1 MGMIVARAWDHYSE
15 PMGDIAV
22 MMVILTITVVIF
34 VWNKLPV
41 EIVAVGVSLA
51 LLATGIIGIDD
62 AFSGF
67 GSQTVILIA
76 ALFVVAEA
84 IDAAGITTWMGGL
97 LVRFA
102 GSSRPR
108 LLALIMLF
116 TALLTAVIS
125 VNGAVAALLPMVVVL
140 AVRLGREPGQLLM
153 PMAFAAHAGS
163 LLVLTGSPVNIL
175 ILEAAIDATGSGIGF
190 FEFALVG
197 LPLLAGT
204 IAVSIWL
211 GPRLLPHRI
220 PEDTPKDLSSH
231 PAVILG
237 HYWPGEHELL
247 RLRLAPDSRLAGS
260 PIAGVL
266 PAKRGDVH
274 LLTVQD
280 AAGKPVRA
288 DTLEPG
294 NFLVVRG
301 TPTDI
306 TDFAVDNGME
316 VEVGRDGGV
325 ACGLISKSFGVAEVL
340 VAPRSNLI
348 GTDTYPGM
356 VTESGSLVVL
366 AHQRA
371 GRAATAAPVQ
381 ERTGRGSPIK
391 AGDSLLLQGSWAA
404 LDRHTRDANV
414 LLVDSPDAIRRQT
427 VPLGPGAVPALAI
440 LVGMVVLMTTNAVP
454 ASVAALLA
462 AMAMVLC
469 KVVTVGQAHRSM
481 AWQTLILVAGMIPL
495 SAAITK
501 TGTAT
506 MLADGIVSL
515 AGGGSP
521 YLLLIGI
528 FIVTAVLGQLIS
540 NTATALIIIPIALS
554 VATEA
559 GLSPITVL
567 MCVSVASAA
576 ALLTPIATP
585 ANMMIMRPAGY
596 KFGDYWKFGIIIM
609 ALYLLVAVFL
619 VPVFWPF

>member
-1 MGMIVARAWDHYSE
+1 
-15 PMGDIAV
+15 
-22 MMVILTITVVIF
+22 MMLIILTMTIVIF
-34 VWNKLPV
+34 VWNKIPV
-41 EIVAVGVSLA
+41 EIVAIGVA
-51 LLATGIIGIDD
+51 LLLFATGIITVDET
-62 AFSGF
+62 FSGF

-102 GSSRPR
+102 GDSKPR
-108 LLALIMLF
+108 LIALIMLF
-116 TALLTAVIS
+116 TAFLTAVIS

-175 ILEAAIDATGSGIGF
+175 ILEAALDATGKGIGF

-197 LPLLAGT
+197 LPLLIGT
-204 IAVSIWL
+204 IVVAIYL
-211 GPRLLPHRI
+211 GPKLLPQRT
-220 PEDTPKDLSSH
+220 PEDTPKDLSNH
-231 PAVILG
+231 PRVLLR
-237 HYWPGEHELL
+237 HYWPDEHELA
-247 RLRLAPDSRLAGS
+247 RLHISAGS
-260 PIAGVL
+260 NHVGDPIAGVL
-266 PAKRGDVH
+266 PAVRGGVH
-274 LLTVQD
+274 LISVQN
-280 AAGKPVRA
+280 AAGKPA
-288 DTLEPG
+288 TEDTLDAG
-294 NFLVVRG
+294 SYLVVRG
-301 TPTDI
+301 TATDI
-306 TDFAVDNGME
+306 ADFAVAHEMT
-316 VEVGRDGGV
+316 VEAAGDHGI

-348 GTDTYPGM
+348 GTDVFPGL

-371 GRAATAAPVQ
+371 GKVAAANVPNNHATRV
-381 ERTGRGSPIK
+381 K
-391 AGDSLLLQGSWAA
+391 AGDTLLLQGGWQE
-404 LDRHTRDANV
+404 LDKHTLDHNV

-427 VPLGPGAVPALAI
+427 VPLGPGALPALVI
-440 LVGMVVLMTTNAVP
+440 LVAMVVMMTTNIVP
-454 ASVAALLA
+454 AAVAALLA
-462 AMAMVLC
+462 AIAMVLTR
-469 KVVTVGQAHRSM
+469 VVTLGQAHRSM

-506 MLADGIVSL
+506 LLADGIVTL
-515 AGGGSP
+515 TGGGSP
-521 YLLLIGI
+521 YLLLLGI
-528 FIVTAVLGQLIS
+528 FVVTAVLGQLIS

-559 GLSPITVL
+559 GISPLTVL

-596 KFGDYWKFGIIIM
+596 KFGDYWKFGLVIM
-609 ALYLLVAVFL
+609 ALYVAVAVFL

>member
-1 MGMIVARAWDHYSE
+1 MSE
-15 PMGDIAV
+15 IAV
-22 MMVILTITVVIF
+22 MLTILTITIVIF
-34 VWNKLPV
+34 IWNKIPV
-41 EIVAVGVSLA
+41 EIVAIGVA
-51 LLATGIIGIDD
+51 LLLFATGIINVDET
-62 AFSGF
+62 FSGF

-102 GSSRPR
+102 GESRPR
-108 LLALIMLF
+108 LTALIMLF
-116 TALLTAVIS
+116 TALLTAIIS

-175 ILEAAIDATGSGIGF
+175 ILEAAIDSTGKGIGF

-197 LPLLAGT
+197 MPLLIGT
-204 IAVSIWL
+204 ILIAIYL
-211 GPRLLPHRI
+211 GPKLLPQRT
-220 PEDTPKDLSSH
+220 PEDRPKDLSEHSR
-231 PAVILG
+231 VLLRQ
-237 HYWPGEHELL
+237 YWPDEHGLARLL
-247 RLRLAPDSRLAGS
+247 IPAGS
-260 PIAGVL
+260 IHVDRPIVGVL
-266 PAKRGDVH
+266 PAIRGGVH
-274 LLTVQD
+274 LISVQS
-280 AAGKPVRA
+280 ATGKPA
-288 DTLEPG
+288 TGETLDAG
-294 NFLVVRG
+294 NYLVVRG
-301 TPTDI
+301 TATDI
-306 TDFAVDNGME
+306 ADFAVKHEMTVEAADDN
-316 VEVGRDGGV
+316 VI

-348 GTDTYPGM
+348 GTNVYPGM

-371 GRAATAAPVQ
+371 GKAAAANVPDGQV
-381 ERTGRGSPIK
+381 SSVK
-391 AGDSLLLQGSWAA
+391 AGDTLLLQGGWQE
-404 LDRHTRDANV
+404 LDQHTRDHNV

-427 VPLGPGAVPALAI
+427 VPLGSGAVPALII
-440 LVGMVVLMTTNAVP
+440 LAAMVVLMTTNIVP
-454 ASVAALLA
+454 TAVAALLA
-462 AMAMVLC
+462 TMAMVLTR
-469 KVVTVGQAHRSM
+469 VVTIGQAHRSM

-501 TGTAT
+501 TGTAKL
-506 MLADGIVSL
+506 LADGIVTL
-515 AGGGSP
+515 TGGGSP

-528 FIVTAVLGQLIS
+528 FVVTAVMGQLIS

-554 VATEA
+554 VATES
-559 GLSPITVL
+559 GLSPLTVL
-567 MCVSVASAA
+567 MCVSVASSA

-596 KFGDYWKFGIIIM
+596 KFGDYWKFGLVIM
-609 ALYLLVAVFL
+609 ALYVAVAVFL

>member
-1 MGMIVARAWDHYSE
+1 
-15 PMGDIAV
+15 MGDIAI
-22 MMVILTITVVIF
+22 MLVILAILIVTF

-41 EIVAVGVSLA
+41 EIVALGVA
-51 LLATGIIGIDD
+51 LVLFATGLIDINET
-62 AFSGF
+62 FSGF

-97 LVRFA
+97 LLKFA
-102 GSSRPR
+102 GDSRPR
-108 LLALIMLF
+108 LITLIMLF
-116 TALLTAVIS
+116 TAFLTAVIS

-175 ILEAAIDATGSGIGF
+175 ILEAAIDSTGGGIGF

-197 LPLLAGT
+197 IPLLIGT
-204 IAVSIWL
+204 IVVAIYL
-211 GPRLLPHRI
+211 GPVLLPKRV
-220 PEDTPKDLSSH
+220 PEITPKDLSDH
-231 PAVILG
+231 PRVLLS
-237 HYWPGEHELL
+237 HYWPDEHKLARLL
-247 RLRLAPDSRLAGS
+247 VPAGNSLLGLPMEGVISAAGS
-260 PIAGVL
+260 A
-266 PAKRGDVH
+266 VH
-274 LLTVQD
+274 VISVQT
-280 AAGKPVRA
+280 AAGKPLQPAALTA
-288 DTLEPG
+288 DTY
-294 NFLVVRG
+294 LVVRG
-301 TPTDI
+301 AAADI
-306 TDFAVDNGME
+306 ADFAVMNE
-316 VEVGRDGGV
+316 LSVEQSVEDGI
-325 ACGLISKSFGVAEVL
+325 ACGLISDSFGVAEVL

-348 GTDTYPGM
+348 GSEIYPGM
-356 VTESGSLVVL
+356 VTDSGALVIL

-371 GRAATAAPVQ
+371 GKAPATKVS
-381 ERTGRGSPIK
+381 TVK
-391 AGDSLLLQGSWAA
+391 AGDTLLLQGSWQA
-404 LDRHTRDANV
+404 LDKHTVDHDV

-427 VPLGPGAVPALAI
+427 VPLGSAAIPALAI
-440 LVGMVVLMTTNAVP
+440 LVAMVVMMTTNIVP
-454 ASVAALLA
+454 AAVAAVLA
-462 AMAMVLC
+462 AMAMLLAR
-469 KVVTVGQAHRSM
+469 VVTIGQAHKSM

-501 TGTAT
+501 TGTAK
-506 MLADGIVSL
+506 MLADGIVTL
-515 AGGGSP
+515 TGGGSP

-554 VATEA
+554 VAAEA
-559 GLSPITVL
+559 SLNPFTLL

-596 KFGDYWKFGIIIM
+596 KFGDYWKFGVVIM

>member
-1 MGMIVARAWDHYSE
+1 MS
-15 PMGDIAV
+15 DIAV
-22 MMVILTITVVIF
+22 MLLILTITIVIF
-34 VWNKLPV
+34 VWNKIPV
-41 EIVAVGVSLA
+41 EIVALGIA
-51 LLATGIIGIDD
+51 LLLFTTGIIDVNET
-62 AFSGF
+62 FSGF

-76 ALFVVAEA
+76 ALFVVTEA

-102 GSSRPR
+102 GDSRPR
-108 LLALIMLF
+108 LIALIMAF
-116 TALLTAVIS
+116 TAFLTAIIS

-175 ILEAAIDATGSGIGF
+175 ILEAALDATGRGIGF

-204 IAVSIWL
+204 MVAAIYV
-211 GPRLLPHRI
+211 GPKLLPRRL
-220 PEDTPKDLSSH
+220 PDSTPKDLSDH
-231 PAVILG
+231 PRVILS
-237 HYWPGEHELL
+237 HYWPEEHELL
-247 RLRLAPDSRLAGS
+247 RLHVPADSPHAGE

-266 PAKRGDVH
+266 PGVRGEVH

-280 AAGKPVRA
+280 ADGRPLATE
-288 DTLEPG
+288 TLESG
-294 NFLVVRG
+294 NYLVVRG
-301 TPTDI
+301 APLAI
-306 TDFAVDNGME
+306 SAFAKEHDMV
-316 VEVGRDGGV
+316 VEATRTGSV
-325 ACGLISKSFGVAEVL
+325 ACGLVSKSFGVAEVL

-348 GTDTYPGM
+348 GTDIYPGM
-356 VTESGSLVVL
+356 VTASGALVVL

-371 GRAATAAPVQ
+371 GQAPTSRAADTVGPGT
-381 ERTGRGSPIK
+381 RIK
-391 AGDSLLLQGSWAA
+391 AGDTLLLQGSWQA
-404 LDRHTRDANV
+404 LDKHTLDQNV

-427 VPLGPGAVPALAI
+427 VPLGPGAVPALTVLLA
-440 LVGMVVLMTTNAVP
+440 MVVLMTTNVVP
-454 ASVAALLA
+454 AAVAALLA

-469 KVVTVGQAHRSM
+469 RVVTMGQAHRSM

-501 TGTAT
+501 TGTAQ
-506 MLADGIVSL
+506 MLADGIITL
-515 AGGGSP
+515 TGGGSR
-521 YLLLIGI
+521 YLLLFGI
-528 FIVTAVLGQLIS
+528 FLVTAVLGQLIS

-554 VATEA
+554 IATEA
-559 GLSPITVL
+559 GLSPLTVL

-596 KFGDYWKFGIIIM
+596 KFGDYWKFGGVAM
-609 ALYLLVAVFL
+609 VLYLAVGVFL
-619 VPVFWPF
+619 VPVIWPF

>member
-1 MGMIVARAWDHYSE
+1 MLA
-15 PMGDIAV
+15 
-22 MMVILTITVVIF
+22 ILTIAVVIF

-41 EIVAVGVSLA
+41 EIVAIGVSLA
-51 LLATGIIGIDD
+51 LFATGIIGIDD

-67 GSQTVILIA
+67 GSQTVVLIA

-108 LLALIMLF
+108 LLVLIMLF

-204 IAVSIWL
+204 VLLAIWL
-211 GPRLLPHRI
+211 GPRLLPRRT
-220 PEDTPKDLSSH
+220 PEESPKDLSSH
-231 PAVILG
+231 PAVILD
-237 HYWPGEHELL
+237 HYWPGEHELA
-247 RLRLAPDSRLAGS
+247 RLLVPLGS
-260 PIAGVL
+260 PQAGRPLAGVL
-266 PAKRGDVH
+266 PDMSGEVH

-280 AAGKPVRA
+280 EAGRPMPA
-288 DTLEPG
+288 ETLETG

-301 TPTDI
+301 TSAAI
-306 TDFAVDNGME
+306 AEFAGENGLE
-316 VEVGRDGGV
+316 VEAGRDGGV
-325 ACGLISKSFGVAEVL
+325 ACGLVSKSFGVAEVL

-348 GTDTYPGM
+348 GTDAYPGM
-356 VTESGSLVVL
+356 ITESGSLVVL

-371 GRAATAAPVQ
+371 GGTVDAAQNPKRA
-381 ERTGRGSPIK
+381 GRGARVK

-404 LDRHTRDANV
+404 LDKHTLDANV

-440 LVGMVVLMTTNAVP
+440 LAAMVVLMTTNLVP

-469 KVVTVGQAHRSM
+469 RVVTIGQAHRSM

-501 TGTAT
+501 TGTAK
-506 MLADGIVSL
+506 MLADGIVTL
-515 AGGGSP
+515 TGGGSP
-521 YLLLIGI
+521 YLLLVGI
-528 FIVTAVLGQLIS
+528 FLVTAVLGQLIS

-596 KFGDYWKFGIIIM
+596 RFGDYWKFGAAIM

-619 VPVFWPF
+619 VPAIWPL

>member
-1 MGMIVARAWDHYSE
+1 MSE
-15 PMGDIAV
+15 IAV
-22 MMVILTITVVIF
+22 MLAILTITVVIF
-34 VWNKLPV
+34 VWNKIPV
-41 EIVAVGVSLA
+41 EIVAMGVSL
-51 LLATGIIGIDD
+51 LLFATGIINIDET
-62 AFSGF
+62 FSGF

-102 GSSRPR
+102 GDSRPR
-108 LLALIMLF
+108 LITLIMIF
-116 TALLTAVIS
+116 TALLTAIIS

-175 ILEAAIDATGSGIGF
+175 ILEAAIDATGTGIGF

-204 IAVSIWL
+204 ILVAIFL
-211 GPRLLPHRI
+211 APKLLPQRT
-220 PEDTPKDLSSH
+220 PENSPKDLSNH
-231 PAVILG
+231 PRVLLS
-237 HYWPGEHELL
+237 HYWPDEHELA
-247 RLRLAPDSRLAGS
+247 RLHIPAASSHIGH
-260 PIAGVL
+260 PITGVL
-266 PAKRGDVH
+266 PAIRGGVH
-274 LLTVQD
+274 LISVQT
-280 AAGKPVRA
+280 AEGRPVIE
-288 DTLEPG
+288 DTLEAG
-294 NFLVVRG
+294 NYLVVRG
-301 TPTDI
+301 TASDI
-306 TDFAVDNGME
+306 ADFAEEHEMT
-316 VEVGRDGGV
+316 VEVAGEGGI
-325 ACGLISKSFGVAEVL
+325 ACGLVSKSFGVAEVL

-348 GTDTYPGM
+348 GTDVYPGM

-371 GRAATAAPVQ
+371 GKDAATDVPRRQATRV
-381 ERTGRGSPIK
+381 E
-391 AGDSLLLQGSWAA
+391 AGDTLLLQGRWQA
-404 LDRHTRDANV
+404 LDKHTVDTDV

-427 VPLGPGAVPALAI
+427 VPLGPGAIPALLI
-440 LVGMVVLMTTNAVP
+440 LAAMVVMMTTNIVP
-454 ASVAALLA
+454 AAVAALLA

-469 KVVTVGQAHRSM
+469 RVVTLGQAHRSM

-501 TGTAT
+501 TGTAK
-506 MLADGIVSL
+506 MLADGIVTL
-515 AGGGSP
+515 TGGGSP
-521 YLLLIGI
+521 YVLLIGI
-528 FIVTAVLGQLIS
+528 FLVTAVLGQLIS

-554 VATEA
+554 VAAEA
-559 GLSPITVL
+559 ALNPITVL

-596 KFGDYWKFGIIIM
+596 KFGDYWKFGIVIM
-609 ALYLLVAVFL
+609 ALYLMVAVFL
-619 VPVFWPF
+619 VPVFWPL